1 MRIVLVSS
9 PGSGPGP
16 HWSQDTAAALATLL
30 RAGGA
35 DVHWFCVAA
44 RALASPAQAEV
55 VSLRRRPR
63 VERVAAGLQHTGLEV
78 ALTRV
83 LRARPAD
90 AVVHLGAGA
99 GGSPNVGWVAAR
111 MGSPAFAVV
120 RSAEVVCQRGDLVH
134 ASGAACERFDDAERC
149 RACCA
154 RGVVFG
160 PRADD
165 LRNRRDLLLAGL
177 AVAEAVFVEDDVGC
191 ARLVSYG
198 LTARRLHATHDVT
211 AIAARLGT
219 APIDVR
225 P

>member
-16 HWSQDTAAALATLL
+16 HWSQDAAAALATAL

-35 DVHWFCVAA
+35 DLRWFCCTARPDTAPPAA
-44 RALASPAQAEV
+44 EAVP
-55 VSLRRRPR
+55 LRRPPR
-63 VERVAAGLQHTGLEV
+63 VARVAAGLQHTELEV
-78 ALTRV
+78 AVTRA
-83 LRARPAD
+83 LRALPTD

-99 GGSPNVGWVAAR
+99 GGSPNVGWLATR
-111 MGSPAFAVV
+111 MGSRAFAVV
-120 RSAEVVCQRGDLVH
+120 RSDEVVCQRGDLVH
-134 ASGAACERFDDAERC
+134 ATGTPCERFDDAERC

-154 RGVVFG
+154 RGVLFG

-177 AVAEAVFVEDDVGC
+177 VVADAVFVEDEAGR
-191 ARLVSYG
+191 ARLTACG
-198 LTARRLHATHDVT
+198 LAARHLHASHDVAT
-211 AIAARLGT
+211 IAARLGA
-219 APIDVR
+219 APAGAR